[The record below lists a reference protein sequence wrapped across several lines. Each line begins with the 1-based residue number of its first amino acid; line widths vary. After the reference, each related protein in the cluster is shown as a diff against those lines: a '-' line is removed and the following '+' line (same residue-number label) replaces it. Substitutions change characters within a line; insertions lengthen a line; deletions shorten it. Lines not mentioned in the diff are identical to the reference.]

1 MRPSWGTRFSAI
13 SSPDITL
20 SLEDMRRDIWI
31 GALLTAALF
40 SFGQYL
46 IGYLIGRNEIASLY
60 DAAGSILVLMLWVFY
75 ASAILFFGASFTFSL
90 ANVSGDPVA
99 AVKRVAA
106 TRKTA
111 AVRRAAPARKVAA
124 VLGGSAA

>member
-1 MRPSWGTRFSAI
+1 MILLFALMFRYLTDVRLKW
-13 SSPDITL
+13 
-20 SLEDMRRDIWI
+20 RDIWI

-90 ANVSGDPVA
+90 ARVLGNQAA
-99 AVKRVAA
+99 AVK
-106 TRKTA
+106 T
-111 AVRRAAPARKVAA
+111 
-124 VLGGSAA
+124 GN